1 MAEGERFEHG
11 SVLGGKTRADWVSSQ
26 WKSTANYLLHDP
38 EKAKTSERVA
48 WTHTLNLANDHVRSA
63 VNEMLWTY
71 RAADQLKRLAG
82 GAIGGRELKNPVK
95 HFSLSWAP
103 SDAPT
108 REQTIDAAQHFLR
121 HLGWQEHQ
129 AVLVAH
135 RDKNF
140 SHVHVMLNVVNP
152 SDGRALNTAYE
163 RARASDWAFQFERN
177 HQQIYCRERLK
188 PLGRRAPSP
197 TRAAWMKWK
206 SSEKEYAAGEQVRV
220 RRAWTA
226 FPPEDR
232 PRYQSAEWWRLKRQ
246 QRHARM
252 AYMAEGKAV
261 FKRQRNE
268 VFSEVRDQFRGDWRR
283 YYAAQRQGCG
293 TSHLAEMK
301 ADILARQN
309 AVLDQRRDA
318 VCKTLREVRDR
329 DYRLLL
335 DRQKDQRACLSAGL
349 EVAPVLRY
357 AVEIGNVR
365 KFPEKWPAAREKS
378 GQAAAGG
385 QFPRAK
391 QEVCTTRTAA
401 RVPRYNCN
409 KRLQVSAGRAHAPAR
424 SLNELRG
431 LAQTSLMIGQR
442 ECSPR
447 PARNRR
453 RFHHQGSLRLSFVQE
468 RGLLLASYAAK
479 IAAAYLTAR
488 RNELP
493 AIIAAIRS
501 EQDAALKALNFKMA
515 LAVARRRAEIN
526 GGRGKSA
533 NSPTSSKRPRIRKI
547 RAFVARAC
555 RYREP

>member
-1 MAEGERFEHG
+1 MIVRFG
-11 SVLGGKTRADWVSSQ
+11 KGGKSFQSV
-26 WKSTANYLLHDP
+26 ANYLLHDP
-38 EKAKTSERVA
+38 DRAKTSERVV

-63 VNEMLWTY
+63 VNEMFWTY
-71 RAADQLKRLAG
+71 RAADQLKRVAG
-82 GAIGGRELKNPVK
+82 VAIGGRELKNPVK

-108 REQTIDAAQHFLR
+108 REQMIEAAQHFLR

-152 SDGRALNTAYE
+152 KDGRALNTAYE
-163 RARASDWAFQFERN
+163 RRRASGWAFQYERD
-177 HQQIYCRERLK
+177 HRQIHCRERLK
-188 PLGRRAPSP
+188 PLGQRCPSP
-197 TRAAWMKWK
+197 TRATWMKWK
-206 SSEKEYAAGEQVRV
+206 SPEKEYAVGEQFRV
-220 RRAWTA
+220 NRARAT

-232 PRYQSAEWWRLKRQ
+232 PRHQSAEWWRLKRQ

-252 AYMAEGKAV
+252 VFMAEGKAV
-261 FKRQRNE
+261 FKRLRNE

-283 YYAAQRQGCG
+283 YYAARRQGSD
-293 TSHLAEMK
+293 TSGLAEMK
-301 ADILARQN
+301 ADILTRQN

-318 VCKTLREVRDR
+318 VCKALREVRDR

-335 DRQKDQRACLSAGL
+335 DRQKDQRACLSGGSA
-349 EVAPVLRY
+349 VAPVPRQ

-365 KFPEKWPAAREKS
+365 KFPEKWPDSREKS
-378 GQAAAGG
+378 GQPAAGE
-385 QFPRAK
+385 QFSRAK

-401 RVPRYNCN
+401 GVPRHNSN
-409 KRLQVSAGRAHAPAR
+409 QRLRVSAGRAHPPAR

-431 LAQTSLMIGQR
+431 LARTSLMIGQR

-468 RGLLLASYAAK
+468 RGILLASYAAK
-479 IAAAYLTAR
+479 IATAYLTAR
-488 RNELP
+488 CNELP

-501 EQDAALKALNFKMA
+501 EQEAALKALNFRMA
-515 LAVARRRAEIN
+515 LAVARRRAEVI
-526 GGRGKSA
+526 GGGGKSA
-533 NSPTSSKRPRIRKI
+533 NSPTSPKRPRKRKF
-547 RAFVARAC
+547 RAFVAPAC

>member
-1 MAEGERFEHG
+1 MIVRFG
-11 SVLGGKTRADWVSSQ
+11 KGGKSFQSV
-26 WKSTANYLLHDP
+26 ANYLLHDP
-38 EKAKTSERVA
+38 DRAKTAERVA
-48 WTHTLNLANDHVRSA
+48 WTHTLNLSNDHVRSG
-63 VNEMLWTY
+63 VNEMFWTY

-82 GAIGGRELKNPVK
+82 VAIGGRGLKNLVK

-108 REQTIDAAQHFLR
+108 QKQMIEAAQHFLR

-135 RDKNF
+135 SDKSF
-140 SHVHVMLNVVNP
+140 CHVHVMLNVVNP
-152 SDGRALNTAYE
+152 KDGRALNTAYE
-163 RARASDWAFQFERN
+163 RRRASDWAFQYERD
-177 HQQIYCRERLK
+177 HRQIHCRERLK
-188 PLGRRAPSP
+188 PYRQRRPSP

-206 SSEKEYAAGEQVRV
+206 SSEIEFAAGEQVRV
-220 RRAWTA
+220 NPARTA
-226 FPPEDR
+226 FPPEDS
-232 PRYQSAEWWRLKRQ
+232 PRHQSAEWCRLKRQ

-252 AYMAEGKAV
+252 AFMAEGKAV
-261 FKRQRNE
+261 FKRLRNE

-283 YYAAQRQGCG
+283 YYAARRQGSN
-293 TSHLAEMK
+293 TSRLAEMK
-301 ADILARQN
+301 ADILTRQN

-318 VCKTLREVRDR
+318 VCKALREARDR

-335 DRQKDQRACLSAGL
+335 DRQKDQRTCLSGGSA
-349 EVAPVLRY
+349 VASVPRQ

-365 KFPEKWPAAREKS
+365 KCPENWPVSREKS

-385 QFPRAK
+385 RFSIAK

-401 RVPRYNCN
+401 RVPHYNSDQ
-409 KRLQVSAGRAHAPAR
+409 RLRVSAGRAHPPAR
-424 SLNELRG
+424 SLSELRG
-431 LAQTSLMIGQR
+431 IARTSFMIGQR
-442 ECSPR
+442 EYSPP

-453 RFHHQGSLRLSFVQE
+453 RFHHQGILRISFLQE
-468 RGLLLASYAAK
+468 RGILLASYAAK

-501 EQDAALKALNFKMA
+501 EQDAALKALNIKMA
-515 LAVARRRAEIN
+515 LAVARRRAKIV

-533 NSPTSSKRPRIRKI
+533 HLPTRPRRPRIRKI
-547 RAFVARAC
+547 RTIVAPAC

>member
-1 MAEGERFEHG
+1 MIVRFG
-11 SVLGGKTRADWVSSQ
+11 KGGKSFQSV
-26 WKSTANYLLHDP
+26 ANYLLHDP
-38 EKAKTSERVA
+38 DRAKTSERVA

-63 VNEMLWTY
+63 VNEMFWTY
-71 RAADQLKRLAG
+71 RAADEIKRVAG
-82 GAIGGRELKNPVK
+82 VAIGGRGLKNPVK

-108 REQTIDAAQHFLR
+108 REQMIEAAQHFLR

-140 SHVHVMLNVVNP
+140 FHVHVMLNVVNP
-152 SDGRALNTAYE
+152 IDGRALNTAYE
-163 RARASDWAFQFERN
+163 RRRASDWAFQYERD
-177 HQQIYCRERLK
+177 HRQIHCRERLK
-188 PLGRRAPSP
+188 PLGQRSPSA

-206 SSEKEYAAGEQVRV
+206 SSEKEYAAGEQARV
-220 RRAWTA
+220 NRARTT
-226 FPPEDR
+226 FPAEDR
-232 PRYQSAEWWRLKRQ
+232 PRHQSAEWWRLKRQ
-246 QRHARM
+246 QLHARM
-252 AYMAEGKAV
+252 AFMAEGRAV
-261 FKRQRNE
+261 FKRLRNE
-268 VFSEVRDQFRGDWRR
+268 AFSEVRDQFRGDWRR
-283 YYAAQRQGCG
+283 YYAARRQGSD
-293 TSHLAEMK
+293 TSRLAGMK

-309 AVLDQRRDA
+309 GVLDQRRHA
-318 VCKTLREVRDR
+318 VCKALREVRDR

-349 EVAPVLRY
+349 KVASVPQQ
-357 AVEIGNVR
+357 AVEIGNFR
-365 KFPEKWPAAREKS
+365 KFPEKWPASGEKS
-378 GQAAAGG
+378 RQAAAGG
-385 QFPRAK
+385 QFPIAK

-401 RVPRYNCN
+401 RVPHYNCN
-409 KRLQVSAGRAHAPAR
+409 KRLRVSAGRAHAPAR

-431 LAQTSLMIGQR
+431 LARTSFMIGQR

-453 RFHHQGSLRLSFVQE
+453 RFHHHVNLRLSFVQE

-488 RNELP
+488 RNELA

-515 LAVARRRAEIN
+515 LAVARRRAEIS
-526 GGRGKSA
+526 GGRVKSE
-533 NSPTSSKRPRIRKI
+533 NLPIRPRRPRIRKS
-547 RAFVARAC
+547 RAFVAPAC